1 MKQQSLKKNMTFQS
15 VYQIL
20 LYLIPLFIAPYLTRV
35 LQAEALGI
43 YSYVNSIAFY
53 FVIFVNLGISRHGQ
67 RVIASNRDDKE
78 KCREV
83 FWSLF
88 TLHLIIGAVVSFL
101 YFIFAFF
108 IVKENNVVYFI
119 QGLYVLSAVFD
130 ITWLFYG
137 LENFKS
143 VVIRNSIVKI
153 IECLLIFLLV
163 KTPGDLWVYTLI
175 MSGSILLGQL
185 IMLPQA
191 VKELPPKRF
200 PASKMKPHMVPM
212 LILFISVIASTLYTV
227 FDKTLVGLMLE
238 ITDVAFYEYA
248 NKIVNIPK
256 CMLAVVGTV
265 MFPRACK
272 AAADGLIHVQKR
284 YIDISLLLISILS
297 TGCMFGLIAVSDKLV
312 CLYFGEEFIP
322 CSIILKSMA
331 PLLLIIL
338 IGDIARSEY
347 LIPAKKDKLYVTGI
361 ALAAV
366 LNVIL
371 TILLIPVFGSL
382 GAVIGTTSAE
392 LFNLIYELIASRK
405 VIKASRLM
413 KILIPFLLA
422 GILLFAIVTILDIN
436 TPTTWTWLIIEVLTG
451 ILVYGG
457 ISVLLILL
465 LFKEYK
471 NDFFRFR
478 KK

>member
-20 LYLIPLFIAPYLTRV
+20 LYLVPLFIAPYLTRV
-35 LQAEALGI
+35 LKAEALGI
-43 YSYVNSIAFY
+43 YSYANSIAFY
-53 FVIFVNLGISRHGQ
+53 FVIFINLGINRHGQ
-67 RVIASNRDDKE
+67 RIIACNRGNKE

-88 TLHLIIGAVVSFL
+88 TVHLIIGLIVTLIYLLFSFL
-101 YFIFAFF
+101 V
-108 IVKENNVVYFI
+108 VKQDKVVYFI
-119 QGLYVLSAVFD
+119 QVLYILSAVFD

-143 VVIRNSIVKI
+143 VVIRNGIVKI
-153 IECLLIFLLV
+153 VECILIFLLV
-163 KTPGDLWVYTLI
+163 KRPEDLWIYTLI

-185 IMLPQA
+185 VMLPQA
-191 VKELPPKRF
+191 VKELPPIKF
-200 PASKMKPHMVPM
+200 HVTEMKQHITPLLV
-212 LILFISVIASTLYTV
+212 LFISVVASTLYTV

-238 ITDVAFYEYA
+238 NQDVAFYEYA

-272 AAADGLIHVQKR
+272 AAADGLIDVQKK

-312 CLYFGEEFIP
+312 LLYFGEEFIP
-322 CSIILKSMA
+322 CSIILKSMS

-338 IGDIARSEY
+338 IGDIVRSEY
-347 LIPAKKDKLYVTGI
+347 LIPAKKDRLYVTGI

-366 LNVIL
+366 LNIIL
-371 TILLIPVFGSL
+371 TILLIPIIGTL

-392 LFNLIYELIASRK
+392 LFNLIYELVLSRK
-405 VIKASRLM
+405 VFKISRLM
-413 KILIPFLLA
+413 KLLTPFLLA
-422 GILLFAIVTILDIN
+422 GLLLCAVVTIVDIN
-436 TPTTWTWLIIEVLTG
+436 TPPSWIWLASEVLIG
-451 ILVYGG
+451 ILVY
-457 ISVLLILL
+457 SVVTILCINF

-471 NDFFRFR
+471 STFFSFIKR
-478 KK
+478 